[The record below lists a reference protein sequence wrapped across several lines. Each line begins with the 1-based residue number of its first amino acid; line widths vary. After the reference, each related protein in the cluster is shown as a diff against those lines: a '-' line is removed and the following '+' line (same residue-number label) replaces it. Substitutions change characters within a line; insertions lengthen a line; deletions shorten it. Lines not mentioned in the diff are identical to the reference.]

1 MTRGRGFSGFGF
13 VVVSVAAVVGFVYLQ
28 ASAQIVPE
36 RRPIIA
42 EALIDVENATLTI
55 NGYDFSSSVP
65 TVTLGMTPVPVT
77 SASES
82 AVVVA
87 LPQLQPGMYLLAV
100 TWPDGAGAV
109 FYLARDAGNAVPT
122 FQ

>member
-1 MTRGRGFSGFGF
+1 MTRGRGFGF
-13 VVVSVAAVVGFVYLQ
+13 VVVSVAAVVGLVYLQ
-28 ASAQIVPE
+28 ASAQIAPE
-36 RRPIIA
+36 RQPIIT

-65 TVTLGMTPVPVT
+65 TVTLGMTPVVVT

-82 AVVVA
+82 ALVVA
-87 LPQLQPGMYLLAV
+87 LPELQPGMYLLAV

-109 FYLARDAGNAVPT
+109 FYLASDAGNAVPT

>member
-1 MTRGRGFSGFGF
+1 MIRGRGFWF
-13 VVVSVAAVVGFVYLQ
+13 VVVSVAAVVGLVYLQ

-36 RRPIIA
+36 RQPVIV
-42 EALIDVENATLTI
+42 EAVIDVENAMLTI
-55 NGYDFSSSVP
+55 NGYDFSSDIP
-65 TVTLGMTPVPVT
+65 MVTLGMAPVQVM
-77 SASES
+77 SAAES

-109 FYLARDAGNAVPT
+109 FYLASDAGNAVPT

>member
-1 MTRGRGFSGFGF
+1 M
-13 VVVSVAAVVGFVYLQ
+13 VSVAAVVGLVYLQ
-28 ASAQIVPE
+28 ASAQIAPE
-36 RRPIIA
+36 RQPVIA
-42 EALIDVENATLTI
+42 EALVDVENATLTI
-55 NGYDFSSSVP
+55 NGYDFSPSVP
-65 TVTLGMTPVPVT
+65 TVTLGMTPVVVT

-87 LPQLQPGMYLLAV
+87 LPELQPGMYLLAV

-109 FYLARDAGNAVPT
+109 FYLASDAGNAVPT